1 MLDYRTAVVVIDSQR
16 EQNSYSKV
24 LNDSTGY
31 YLQKF
36 YSNFDRTIK
45 GIRSSPPEIIIANVD
60 DNTSRAILAIKKLK
74 KIDPDVKILVIAQ
87 ENKNPIVF
95 EAFYA
100 GASGFITPKTID
112 LEVLEALDEMALG
125 GAPMSPNIAS
135 LVVSSFQR
143 SHRSPLSN
151 RETEILSKLA
161 SGMTYKITADDLCI
175 GMETVKSHVKN
186 IYAKLHVSRKSEAI
200 EIARQGSFI

>member
-16 EQNSYSKV
+16 EQNLYTNV
-24 LNDSTGY
+24 LNDSTEY

-36 YSNFDRTIK
+36 YSNIDRSIK
-45 GIRSSPPEIIIANVD
+45 GIRSRPPEIIIANID
-60 DNTSRAILAIKKLK
+60 DNTSRAILCMKKLK
-74 KIDPDVKILVIAQ
+74 KMHPDVKILIVAS
-87 ENKNPIVF
+87 EDKSSIVF

-100 GASGFITPKTID
+100 GASGFITPESFGEELVD
-112 LEVLEALDEMALG
+112 ALDEMVQG
-125 GAPMSPNIAS
+125 GAPMSPNIAR

-186 IYAKLHVSRKSEAI
+186 IYAKLQVSRKSEAI
-200 EIARQGSFI
+200 EIARQGSYI